1 MWMIPKSMIMTIKM
15 KIIRMV
21 TADHSHGPPNTIPK
35 TGMWTQASN
44 MGGMG
49 RDITNTGTRN
59 RMARWTMMRMMICGD
74 CLHNCSSSPCFMH
87 ILWSYLAL
95 FLLGRIEVLRGY
107 DASAFGV
114 LVDINRWKHSV
125 WRSPLRMDYEAFQ
138 CHLRLFGPGLVYMY
152 Q

>member
-1 MWMIPKSMIMTIKM
+1 
-15 KIIRMV
+15 
-21 TADHSHGPPNTIPK
+21 
-35 TGMWTQASN
+35 
-44 MGGMG
+44 
-49 RDITNTGTRN
+49 
-59 RMARWTMMRMMICGD
+59 
-74 CLHNCSSSPCFMH
+74 MH

-138 CHLRLFGPGLVYMY
+138 CHLRLLGAWTCLYVPINLPPDVERTEMRFRR
-152 Q
+152 